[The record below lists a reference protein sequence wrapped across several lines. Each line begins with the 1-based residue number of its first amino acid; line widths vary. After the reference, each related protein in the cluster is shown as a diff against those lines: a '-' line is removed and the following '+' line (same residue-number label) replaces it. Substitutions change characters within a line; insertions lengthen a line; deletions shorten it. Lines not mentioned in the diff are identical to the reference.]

1 MGVSTHWAHVLVR
14 SLALDL
20 AVVAALVAQLN
31 VLAGKGAGHARRKER
46 GYWEGD
52 ISSSRP
58 TTGLCPSSTVSPIMK
73 CEL

>member
-1 MGVSTHWAHVLVR
+1 MR

-20 AVVAALVAQLN
+20 AVVAALVALLN

-46 GYWEGD
+46 SYWEGD

-58 TTGLCPSSTVSPIMK
+58 IIVFCPSSTVSLIIK
-73 CEL
+73 SEI